1 MEGPLARAFEDAAY
15 YLAAAVAGVRSDQF
29 GDPGLGE
36 WTVLEL
42 IAHAN
47 RGFTTVEDY
56 LLHPVATESPQ
67 SPYFAP
73 EAIAARGRA
82 SVELLGDDPAQVVA
96 DTAARVVALVADAEP
111 HATIGSPVGTMALA
125 AYLPSRVAELVIHGI
140 DLTRATGA
148 TISPPLEAVHVSLGF
163 VVERA
168 VLRESGIEVL
178 LALTGRG
185 ELPPAFSIY

>member
-15 YLAAAVAGVRSDQF
+15 YFASAVAGVRIDQF
-29 GDPGLGE
+29 DEPGLGE

-47 RGFTTVEDY
+47 RGLTTVEDY
-56 LLHPVATESPQ
+56 LLNPVATETPD

-82 SVELLGDDPAQVVA
+82 SVEALGDAPAQVVA
-96 DTAARVVALVADAEP
+96 DTAARVVALVAESDA

-140 DLTRATGA
+140 DLTRSTDATL
-148 TISPPLEAVHVSLGF
+148 SPPIEAVHVSLGF
-163 VVERA
+163 VTERA
-168 VLRESGIEVL
+168 VQKGTGVEVL
-178 LALTGRG
+178 LALSGRG
-185 ELPPAFSIY
+185 ELPAAFSIY